1 MCRMQFLHASLF
13 VVEKNGGVRKMFWGK
28 KSTKE
33 EEKKEKLSG
42 PKEIPGPVQNYL
54 VAERKMNPDLVK
66 LLKAVVRKGPNGET
80 AFNIR
85 VFDESEAL
93 AKKVQVKDYT
103 SLDERP
109 DLIIYEGWFDEGS
122 KQVKLEE
129 KKRVSYDTPIFTEA
143 EIRQKI
149 ETLRESGDMVFF
161 YMARGSVHGGPLGM
175 GAAVIEL
182 NPNYPG
188 KKQKR
193 YIIYVADV
201 IDMQP
206 VGKGQKLFD
215 SDKPKDIARWVK
227 DGHQKRMY

>member
-1 MCRMQFLHASLF
+1 
-13 VVEKNGGVRKMFWGK
+13 
-28 KSTKE
+28 
-33 EEKKEKLSG
+33 
-42 PKEIPGPVQNYL
+42 
-54 VAERKMNPDLVK
+54 LVK
-66 LLKAVVRKGPNGET
+66 LLKAVVRKGPTGET

-143 EIRQKI
+143 EVRQKI

>member
-1 MCRMQFLHASLF
+1 
-13 VVEKNGGVRKMFWGK
+13 MFWRK
-28 KSTKE
+28 KSAKE
-33 EEKKEKLSG
+33 EEKGGKLSG
-42 PKEIPGPVQNYL
+42 PKAIPGPVQNYL
-54 VAERKMNPDLVK
+54 VAERKMDPDLVK
-66 LLKAVVRKGPNGET
+66 LLKAVERKSTTGAT
-80 AFNIR
+80 FNIR
-85 VFDESEAL
+85 VFDDSEAI
-93 AKKVQVKDYT
+93 ARNVQVKDYT
-103 SLDERP
+103 SLDECP
-109 DLIIYEGWFDEGS
+109 DLIIYEGWFDEKA

-129 KKRVSYDTPIFTEA
+129 KKKVSWDTPIFTQA
-143 EIRQKI
+143 EIEQKI
-149 ETLRESGDMVFF
+149 EEIKELGDMVFF

-193 YIIYVADV
+193 YIIYVTDV

-227 DGHQKRMY
+227 DGHHKRMY